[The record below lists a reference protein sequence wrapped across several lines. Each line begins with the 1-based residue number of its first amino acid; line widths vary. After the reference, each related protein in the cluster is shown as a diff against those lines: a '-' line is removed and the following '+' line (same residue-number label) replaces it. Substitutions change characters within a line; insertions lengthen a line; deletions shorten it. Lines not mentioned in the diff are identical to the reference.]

1 MAPKERADSLEQ
13 ALATMRFRV
22 RGERYLLVGAPR
34 ARADAVLRAAA
45 SMAGAS
51 AVGSIVLEP
60 ESVTWFAPFSD
71 AQGISKI
78 EGARS
83 DGPYRV
89 ITFETPMGWDVVG
102 FLALATRA
110 LAEAGVPL
118 GAICSFDRDHLF
130 VRETYLDAARAA
142 LRGRVC
148 EEVTDPAGLSGSKEE
163 VDR

>member
-1 MAPKERADSLEQ
+1 MTPAERADSLEQ

-34 ARADAVLRAAA
+34 AQADAVLRAAA
-45 SMAGAS
+45 SMAGAN
-51 AVGSIVLEP
+51 AIGSIVLEP
-60 ESVTWFAPFSD
+60 DGMTWFAPMSD
-71 AQGISKI
+71 AERVSQID
-78 EGARS
+78 GARS

-148 EEVTDPAGLSGSKEE
+148 QEITE
-163 VDR
+163 